1 MNQVIH
7 EVFKIRHKE
16 TGLFSRGGTDS
27 KNIWTKEGKSWS
39 NIGHL
44 KNHLNQYIN
53 VMNRSVFK
61 DNPYE
66 NAEIV
71 KVETNYDMCFKTDV
85 MDMMNTLIDKK
96 VKAEEEYQ
104 NKLKKWREE
113 RERKQLE
120 ELKLKYEG

>member
-7 EVFKIRHKE
+7 EVYKIKHKE
-16 TGLFSRGGTDS
+16 TGLFSRGGTDPR
-27 KNIWTKEGKSWS
+27 NLWTKEGKSWS

-44 KNHLNQYIN
+44 KNHLNQYIG
-53 VMNRSVFK
+53 MNQRSLLK
-61 DNPYE
+61 NNSYE

-71 KVETNYDMCFKTDV
+71 KVEVNYDMCFKTDV
-85 MDMMNTLIDKK
+85 MDMMSIMIDKK

-104 NKLKKWREE
+104 DKVKKWHEE

-120 ELKLKYEG
+120 ELKRKYE